1 MNCGSCLLTDG
12 CCYTSMPPKVK
23 CTITNEYHLYGDECN
38 CDEARISKEVE
49 LEQFKEK
56 FINQP
61 ICAETL
67 NSGDLVSSIVG
78 NGEPVA
84 YEFTGWQTGTLA
96 TEAIA
101 VACTSCLVCGA
112 DIILSWY
119 EGGPKI
125 CSDCQKAIKFIKE
138 RFKEELND

>member
-12 CCYTSMPPKVK
+12 CCYASMPPKVK

-38 CDEARISKEVE
+38 CDEARISKEAE

-56 FINQP
+56 FIDQP

-67 NSGDLVSSIVG
+67 NSINTLPNITFSGR
-78 NGEPVA
+78 EPVE
-84 YEFTGWQTGTLA
+84 YEFTGWQVGMSA
-96 TEAIA
+96 TEA
-101 VACTSCLVCGA
+101 VACTSCLVCGE
-112 DIILSWY
+112 DIILSWF

-125 CSDCQKAIKFIKE
+125 CSDCQKAIKFVKE
-138 RFKEELND
+138 KFKEELND